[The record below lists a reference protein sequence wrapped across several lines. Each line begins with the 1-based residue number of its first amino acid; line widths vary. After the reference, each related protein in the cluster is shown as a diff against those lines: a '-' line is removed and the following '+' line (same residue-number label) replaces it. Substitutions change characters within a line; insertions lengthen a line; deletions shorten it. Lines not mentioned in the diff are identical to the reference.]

1 MSPAARALVDAAKAA
16 SRRAAMRFLTRE
28 TGKTERPDT
37 IAADLRRRHQ
47 AALRLPP
54 LPDGRHDP
62 LDKVTR

>member
-1 MSPAARALVDAAKAA
+1 MTPATRALLGKLRDDCRA
-16 SRRAAMRFLTRE
+16 AAMRFLMRE
-28 TGKTERPDT
+28 LGKPERPDT
-37 IAADLRRRHQ
+37 IAADLRRRRQ